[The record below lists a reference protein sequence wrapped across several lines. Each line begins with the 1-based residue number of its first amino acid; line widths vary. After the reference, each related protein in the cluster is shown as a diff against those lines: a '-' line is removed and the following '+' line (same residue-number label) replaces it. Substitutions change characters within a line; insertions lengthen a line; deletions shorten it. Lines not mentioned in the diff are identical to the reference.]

1 MIELNENITNEMN
14 KYLEGITIQE
24 ILMVKKKLFHF
35 QVNFTNEQ
43 LRQDIEVLD
52 LSVRSYNCL
61 KRAGFNTLGNLVN
74 EIYTKDGETSK
85 HQLLR
90 IRNLGKN
97 SADEILIKLMN
108 YKFMILSESRRKAY
122 MDKILEINFNKI
134 S

>member
-74 EIYTKDGETSK
+74 GIYTKDGETSK
-85 HQLLR
+85 RQLLR

-108 YKFMILSESRRKAY
+108 YQFMILSESRRKAY

-134 S
+134 N